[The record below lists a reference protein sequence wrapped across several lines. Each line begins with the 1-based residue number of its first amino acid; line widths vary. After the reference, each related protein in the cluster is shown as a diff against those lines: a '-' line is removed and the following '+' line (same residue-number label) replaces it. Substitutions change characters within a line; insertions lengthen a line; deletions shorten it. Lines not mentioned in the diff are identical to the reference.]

1 MTLERK
7 IKMKVYLFLFLD
19 HAQVLQVL
27 LLVHQ
32 EEGWK
37 EGWMDEGRKDEMD
50 G

>member
-1 MTLERK
+1 
-7 IKMKVYLFLFLD
+7 MKVHLFLFLD
-19 HAQVLQVL
+19 HAQVLQDL

-32 EEGWK
+32 EEDWK